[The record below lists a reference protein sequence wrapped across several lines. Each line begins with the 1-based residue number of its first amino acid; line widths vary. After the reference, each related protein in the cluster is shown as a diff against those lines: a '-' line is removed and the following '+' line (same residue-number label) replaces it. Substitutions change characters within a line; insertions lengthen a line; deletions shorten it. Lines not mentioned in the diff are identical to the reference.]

1 MRLLI
6 DENVPDS
13 VAQFFSDRGHE
24 IVFARDLLPRG
35 TPDQVIAALGNELD
49 SIIVSWD
56 QDLLGLV
63 SRAPVGTRRTLRSLG
78 RITYRCRYPNGRRR
92 TEELIDWIEFEFAQ
106 VQRRRDR
113 RMLVQVG
120 DSYFRI
126 ER

>member
-13 VAQFFSDRGHE
+13 VAQFFFERGHE

-35 TPDQVIAALGNELD
+35 TPDQVIAVLGNELD

-56 QDLLGLV
+56 QDFLGLV
-63 SRAPVGTRRTLRSLG
+63 SRAPTRTRRRLRRLG
-78 RITYRCRYPNGRRR
+78 RITYKCRYLNGRRC
-92 TEELIDWIEFEFAQ
+92 TEDLIEWIEFEFNQA
-106 VQRRRDR
+106 QRRRDR
-113 RMLVQVG
+113 RMLIQIG
-120 DSYFRI
+120 ESFFRI